1 MISLNFEGARV
12 SQEYGG
18 DTWLSLKVKDPE
30 KARNL
35 CDKVN
40 STGKV
45 YMAEVKE
52 FREKRSLRA
61 NRYLWELL
69 GQMGAVLQKDK
80 EDLYLEYI
88 RKYGQFQDFTLQ
100 PENVKSFCIAWNAL
114 GTGWPTEQVD
124 YSRDGS
130 MVVIRAYYGSSQY
143 STKRMSLLIDAV
155 VEDCKELGIETATPD
170 ELARMIALYDQEREA
185 AS

>member
-1 MISLNFEGARV
+1 MTALKFEGARV
-12 SQEYGG
+12 TQEYGG
-18 DTWLSLKVKDPE
+18 DTWLSLRVEDGDQ
-30 KARNL
+30 ARKL
-35 CDKVN
+35 CDKIN

-52 FREKRSLRA
+52 HREKRSLDA
-61 NRYLWELL
+61 NRYMWALL
-69 GQMGAVLQKDK
+69 GKMAAALGREK
-80 EDLYLEYI
+80 EDLYLDYI
-88 RKYGQFQDFTLQ
+88 RRYGQYRDFVLE
-100 PENVKSFCIAWNAL
+100 PESAGTFCYAWEHL

-170 ELARMIALYDQEREA
+170 ELARMMALYDQEREA
-185 AS
+185 SS

>member
-1 MISLNFEGARV
+1 MIALNFEGARV

-30 KARNL
+30 KARSL

-40 STGKV
+40 SSGKV
-45 YMAEVKE
+45 FTAEVKE

-88 RKYGQFQDFTLQ
+88 RKYGQFRDFTLE
-100 PENVKSFCIAWNAL
+100 PGTVETFCVAWHAL
-114 GTGWPTEQVD
+114 GTGWPTEKVD
-124 YSRDGS
+124 YTQDGS
-130 MVVIRAYYGSSQY
+130 MIIVRAYYGSSQY
-143 STKRMSLLIDAV
+143 STKRMSMLLDAV
-155 VEDCKELGIETATPD
+155 VADAKDLGIDTETPEEQAKM
-170 ELARMIALYDQEREA
+170 LALFEEGRAKG
-185 AS
+185 

>member
-1 MISLNFEGARV
+1 MTTVKFAGARV
-12 SQEYGG
+12 TQEYGG
-18 DTWLSLKVKDPE
+18 ATWLSLRVEDGDQ
-30 KARNL
+30 ARKL
-35 CDKVN
+35 CDKIN

-88 RKYGQFQDFTLQ
+88 RKYGQFQDFALQ
-100 PENVKSFCIAWNAL
+100 PGNVKTFCIAWNAL
-114 GTGWPTEQVD
+114 GTGWPTEKVD
-124 YSRDGS
+124 YTQDGS
-130 MVVIRAYYGSSQY
+130 MIIVRAYYGSSQY
-143 STKRMSLLIDAV
+143 STKRMAMLLDAV
-155 VEDCKELGIETATPD
+155 VADAKDLGIDTETPEEQAKMMSLW
-170 ELARMIALYDQEREA
+170 EQERSA